1 MCIRDR
7 YQRRVRG
14 PGDCTM
20 ALRQPPDSQLKV
32 ASTSDAKRVASA
44 ICGRLHEI
52 EGTITVLASG
62 AASVNQAVK
71 AVAIARRHLRESGTE
86 LLMSATFPVASRSGS
101 VVLAVST
108 CEFVVES
115 QAENDSMNL
124 VVKPAS
130 DPPRVAGA
138 IANRTRLG
146 EPVRLVA
153 RGKDSVMVAVESLA
167 AAVNYLKGELAML
180 VAPRF
185 IETESADG
193 ESLTMMCF
201 DILGSGDF
209 DKAIPEHEQ
218 PVEPQ
223 SELKVASTSD
233 ARKVAKAICGR
244 MDDSQG
250 AALTLLASGATSVN
264 QAVKAIAIARKNMR
278 DCGTELV
285 MAATFPVASRSSSVV
300 FTLSTTDIAV
310 EAANDES
317 TSLVVKPSSMPA
329 KVAGAVAG
337 RSRQGDVVQLVAKG
351 KESVLIAVE
360 ALVAAVTFLEN
371 DLRLLVAP
379 RFIQTEEDNG
389 TGGKVT
395 LMCFDILAQS
405 L

>member
-7 YQRRVRG
+7 
-14 PGDCTM
+14 
-20 ALRQPPDSQLKV
+20 
-32 ASTSDAKRVASA
+32 
-44 ICGRLHEI
+44 
-52 EGTITVLASG
+52 TITVLASG